1 MSSIAIHVEHLSK
14 YYRLGSGPMG
24 RGDFRDVLTS
34 AVHRARERVSG
45 RRRRAQGATGDEG
58 LRELWA
64 LRDVSFEVRKGEV
77 VGLIGHNGAGKS
89 TLLKILSRITDPT
102 DGHAWFDGRMG
113 SLLEVGTGFHPE
125 LTGRENVFLSGAI
138 LGMSRAEIARKFD
151 EIVEFAEV
159 GRFID
164 TPVKRYSSGMYV
176 RLGFAVAAHLE
187 PEILIIDEVLAV
199 GDARFQRKCMDKMRA
214 ASSEGRTILF
224 VSHNMA
230 SVQQLCHRAIVLK
243 SGQIAAEGTPYEAA
257 ALYLQ
262 SIGDGG
268 GGDLRTRTDR
278 QGRGRTRVVGLSI
291 HSEGHAAARGI
302 AFYGQTA
309 VIECEVTEIIPDL
322 TCTLTILNH
331 LAQRVC
337 RMTSR
342 VLAPGD
348 EIVAGHRFTCVIPEF
363 PLVPGQ
369 YYVNVS
375 LRAGK
380 EVEDLIDGA
389 LNFTVEHGSLG
400 GRPLG
405 REQMSVIVAPRHH
418 WTIPTAMAG

>member
-1 MSSIAIHVEHLSK
+1 MSDIAISVDRLSK
-14 YYRLGSGPMG
+14 HYRLGRGPMG
-24 RGDFRDVLTS
+24 RGDFRDAVTS
-34 AVHRARERVSG
+34 AVRHARRHVWGRRARGS
-45 RRRRAQGATGDEG
+45 ADDAGD
-58 LRELWA
+58 RELWA
-64 LRDVSFEVRKGEV
+64 IRDVSFEVRKGEV

-102 DGHAWFDGRMG
+102 SGQAWFDGRMG

-138 LGMSRAEIARKFD
+138 LGMTRREIASKFD
-151 EIVEFAEV
+151 EIVDFAGV

-187 PEILIIDEVLAV
+187 PEVLIIDEVLAV
-199 GDARFQRKCMDKMRA
+199 GDASFQRKCLTKMRA
-214 ASSEGRTILF
+214 ASQDGRTILF
-224 VSHNMA
+224 VSHNMG
-230 SVQQLCHRAIVLK
+230 SVQELCHRAIVMK

-257 ALYLQ
+257 ALYLK

-268 GGDLRTRTDR
+268 GRDLADRTDR
-278 QGRGRTRVVGLSI
+278 QGRGRTRVVGMSI
-291 HSEGHAAARGI
+291 HSEGHAAAQGTV
-302 AFYGQTA
+302 FHGKTA
-309 VIECEVTEIIPDL
+309 LLHCEVSEVVPDL
-322 TCTLTILNH
+322 TCTVTLLNH

-337 RMTSR
+337 RFTSR

-348 EIVAGHRFTCVIPEF
+348 EITSGRRFTCEIPEL
-363 PLVPGQ
+363 PLTAGQ
-369 YYVNVS
+369 YHVNVS
-375 LRAGK
+375 LRSGK

-389 LNFTVEHGSLG
+389 LVFNVEHGALG

-405 REQMSVIVAPRHH
+405 PEQRSAIVAPRHR
-418 WTIPTAMAG
+418 WTIPGAATV